1 MKINN
6 NNKEEKGLVMITRTN
21 WPAVVGLCFT
31 LSVGWYSLAIVPLKQ
46 TQERQLQ
53 HQTVM
58 RADITAMKIKQG
70 MNAVTLESFKESID
84 RLNNT
89 LEKLEERIR

>member
-1 MKINN
+1 MKIDN

-46 TQERQLQ
+46 SLGRQVQ

-58 RADITAMKIKQG
+58 RQDITEMKITQG
-70 MNAVTLESFKESID
+70 MNSVTLQAFKESID
-84 RLNNT
+84 RLNAT
-89 LEKLEERIR
+89 LGKLEERIR